1 MSAMTPLLAV
11 ALVAALASEPP
22 APPVSPA
29 PGSSRVDPVETTE
42 ASPEKP
48 RRPEDKTLVAS
59 LDVEQGA
66 GKERLS
72 LYRDGT
78 LVLVKTYEGVRKV
91 KKKVLSEEEVG
102 IIRKVCREAMSLDVA
117 EYHVDVLGH
126 AEPRRFRIEV
136 GREGEL
142 PRVFQFDEL
151 ARVPLVLGR
160 ARGALEGLLERFDET
175 TVSQDDLWDPSK
187 LRRGDLLTH
196 GRTGGNTAID
206 RDDVFVR
213 SLELVEA
220 ARSLQRLIILRE
232 DVPKLFLNPSPVD
245 EIGGRQ

>member
-1 MSAMTPLLAV
+1 MTPLLAV

-78 LVLVKTYEGVRKV
+78 LVLVRTYEGVRKV
-91 KKKVLSEEEVG
+91 RKKVLSEEEVG
-102 IIRKVCREAMSLDVA
+102 IITKVCREAMSLDVA
-117 EYHVDVLGH
+117 EYRVDVLGR

-136 GREGEL
+136 GREGGL

-151 ARVPLVLGR
+151 ARIPLVLGR

-187 LRRGDLLTH
+187 LRRGDVLTH
-196 GRTGGNTAID
+196 RKDGRQYRID

-220 ARSLQRLIILRE
+220 ARSLQRLILLRE
-232 DVPKLFLNPSPVD
+232 DVPKLFLDPSPAD
-245 EIGGRQ
+245 ESEGRK

>member
-1 MSAMTPLLAV
+1 MTPLLAV

-91 KKKVLSEEEVG
+91 RKKVLSEEEVG

-196 GRTGGNTAID
+196 RKDGRQYRVD

-232 DVPKLFLNPSPVD
+232 DVPRLFLNPSPVD

>member
-1 MSAMTPLLAV
+1 MSAVTPLLAL

-91 KKKVLSEEEVG
+91 KKKVLSEEEVD
-102 IIRKVCREAMSLDVA
+102 IIRRVCREAMSLDVA
-117 EYHVDVLGH
+117 EYHVDVLGR

-136 GREGEL
+136 GR
-142 PRVFQFDEL
+142 D
-151 ARVPLVLGR
+151 GR
-160 ARGALEGLLERFDET
+160 ASAGLPVRRAGART
-175 TVSQDDLWDPSK
+175 ARPRS
-187 LRRGDLLTH
+187 
-196 GRTGGNTAID
+196 RTGSPRGTAGPFR
-206 RDDVFVR
+206 RDDGLAGR
-213 SLELVEA
+213 PLGSRRRCA
-220 ARSLQRLIILRE
+220 AETS
-232 DVPKLFLNPSPVD
+232 
-245 EIGGRQ
+245 

>member
-1 MSAMTPLLAV
+1 MTLLLALV
-11 ALVAALASEPP
+11 LVAALDPEPP

-29 PGSSRVDPVETTE
+29 PGSSRVEPMETTE
-42 ASPEKP
+42 TSPETP

-91 KKKVLSEEEVG
+91 RKKVLSEEEIG

-117 EYHVDVLGH
+117 EYRVDVLGH
-126 AEPRRFRIEV
+126 TEPRRFRIEV

-142 PRVFQFDEL
+142 PRAFQFDEL

-175 TVSQDDLWDPSK
+175 MVSQDDLWDPSM
-187 LRRGDLLTH
+187 LRRGDVLTH
-196 GRTGGNTAID
+196 RKDGRQYRID

-232 DVPKLFLNPSPVD
+232 DVPKLFLDPSPVD
-245 EIGGRQ
+245 KSEGRQ

>member
-1 MSAMTPLLAV
+1 MTPLLAV

-91 KKKVLSEEEVG
+91 RKKVLSEEEVG

-136 GREGEL
+136 GKEGEL

-196 GRTGGNTAID
+196 RKDGRQYRVD

>member
-1 MSAMTPLLAV
+1 MTPFLALV
-11 ALVAALASEPP
+11 LVAALDAEPP
-22 APPVSPA
+22 ATPASPA
-29 PGSSRVDPVETTE
+29 PGSSRVEPVETIE

-91 KKKVLSEEEVG
+91 RKKILSEEEVG
-102 IIRKVCREAMSLDVA
+102 IIGKVCREAMSLDVA
-117 EYHVDVLGH
+117 EYRVDVLGR

-136 GREGEL
+136 GRDGDL
-142 PRVFQFDEL
+142 PRAFQFDEL

-160 ARGALEGLLERFDET
+160 ARGALEGLLERFDES

-187 LRRGDLLTH
+187 LRRGDVLTH
-196 GRTGGNTAID
+196 RKDGRQYRID

-232 DVPKLFLNPSPVD
+232 DVPKLFLDPSPG
-245 EIGGRQ
+245 EENGGRQ

>member
-1 MSAMTPLLAV
+1 MTPLFAV
-11 ALVAALASEPP
+11 ALAAALAVEPP

-29 PGSSRVDPVETTE
+29 PGSSRVDPVETSE

-72 LYRDGT
+72 LYRDGS
-78 LVLVKTYEGVRKV
+78 LVLVRTYEGVRKV
-91 KKKVLSEEEVG
+91 RKKVLSEEEVG

-117 EYHVDVLGH
+117 EYRVDVLGR

-136 GREGEL
+136 GREGGL

-151 ARVPLVLGR
+151 ARIPLVLGR

-175 TVSQDDLWDPSK
+175 TVSQDDLWDPAK
-187 LRRGDLLTH
+187 LRRGDVLTH
-196 GRTGGNTAID
+196 RRDGRQYRID

-232 DVPKLFLNPSPVD
+232 DVPKLFLDPSPAD
-245 EIGGRQ
+245 ESEERQ